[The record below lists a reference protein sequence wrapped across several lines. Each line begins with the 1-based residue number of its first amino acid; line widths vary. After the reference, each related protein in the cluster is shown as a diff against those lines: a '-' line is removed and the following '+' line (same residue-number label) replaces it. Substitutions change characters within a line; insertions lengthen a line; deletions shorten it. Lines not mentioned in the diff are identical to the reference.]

1 MLIIVIRTLGTNFIE
16 ILREISYIFIE
27 ENAFENVVSKLAAIL
42 SWPKCDNMIS
52 VNLDNLC

>member
-1 MLIIVIRTLGTNFIE
+1 MLIRTLGTNFIE

-42 SWPKCDNMIS
+42 SWPQCDNMIS
-52 VNLDNLC
+52 VDLDNLC